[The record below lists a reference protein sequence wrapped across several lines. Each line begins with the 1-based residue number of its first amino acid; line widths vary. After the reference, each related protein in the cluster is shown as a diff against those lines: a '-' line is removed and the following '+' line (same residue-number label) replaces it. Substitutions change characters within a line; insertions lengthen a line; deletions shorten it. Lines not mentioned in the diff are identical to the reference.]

1 MRMPLLPLS
10 FHAPPP
16 TSRSKTR
23 SLLLGLVAGAAGLGV
38 TNLTAQSSDA
48 EVAELRA
55 QMQKLQENYSAM
67 EAKVKAMESQVA
79 LSASI
84 AKSRTLTGPDGKEVD
99 LKGGPV
105 LVPDLSTFTRNF
117 KWHGYARIG
126 TGFTSNGVGQT
137 FKFNT
142 PDIAF
147 GATQRLGNENDIY
160 IETGPILEHMLG
172 DDPDAMDVQVQ
183 NDLPNWREHRQT
195 AGS

>member
-1 MRMPLLPLS
+1 MRMPILPLS
-10 FHAPPP
+10 FHAPPPP

-38 TNLTAQSSDA
+38 TNLSAQSSDA

-117 KWHGYARIG
+117 KWHGYVRAG

-137 FKFNT
+137 FNFNT
-142 PDIAF
+142 PDIALWVNT
-147 GATQRLGNENDIY
+147 ASWQR
-160 IETGPILEHMLG
+160 
-172 DDPDAMDVQVQ
+172 
-183 NDLPNWREHRQT
+183 RQHLY
-195 AGS
+195 

>member
-16 TSRSKTR
+16 TSRPKTR

-38 TNLTAQSSDA
+38 TNLSAQSSDA

-55 QMQKLQENYSAM
+55 QMQKMQENYAAM

-117 KWHGYARIG
+117 KWHRYARSALVLPTKGSARRSISIPRISALG
-126 TGFTSNGVGQT
+126 KHTSW
-137 FKFNT
+137 
-142 PDIAF
+142 
-147 GATQRLGNENDIY
+147 QRKRL
-160 IETGPILEHMLG
+160 L
-172 DDPDAMDVQVQ
+172 
-183 NDLPNWREHRQT
+183 
-195 AGS
+195 S